1 MKNSFRALALGGLMM
16 FGVHN
21 AQAGVGLSLAGIYA
35 LSYGDF
41 IHGSVFTGLGVGS
54 IATGVHRMQNGRYG
68 WGTFF
73 LVLEEQNIVLSEQ
86 DKEIL
91 SSQDVSLIH
100 TISEVMSDKEM
111 SEEDKKE
118 VLSEILGQ

>member
-1 MKNSFRALALGGLMM
+1 
-16 FGVHN
+16 
-21 AQAGVGLSLAGIYA
+21 
-35 LSYGDF
+35 
-41 IHGSVFTGLGVGS
+41 
-54 IATGVHRMQNGRYG
+54 MQNGRYG